1 MMMMVMTMVM
11 TMMIVI
17 MDSTDVPHGTVHSG
31 MYSDGLHDSSLAV
44 ALRASVYEE
53 VSDPWF

>member
-1 MMMMVMTMVM
+1 MMMVMTLVM

-17 MDSTDVPHGTVHSG
+17 IMYSTDVPHGTVHS
-31 MYSDGLHDSSLAV
+31 MYNDGLRDSSLAV

>member
-1 MMMMVMTMVM
+1 MMMVMTMVM

-17 MDSTDVPHGTVHSG
+17 IMYSTDVPHGTVHS
-31 MYSDGLHDSSLAV
+31 MYNDGLRDSSLAV